1 MPYITDTA
9 YAVGN
14 GDEALKESST
24 SERKNVPEGV
34 WNVQVIDAL
43 PNDYYDKTDKV
54 GGVKE
59 GDPLPNAIIKKLI
72 PLEVIDEGEFAT
84 QRTLISVYL
93 PPTDEGNDTHKAK
106 YNMGKQRISMLAKA
120 CGLDSVSDLNDCAGK
135 FVRITLKE
143 KDGFM
148 NMIKAEPYS
157 ALHSMIKEEVK
168 VEAKPETETAI
179 ADDIPF

>member
-1 MPYITDTA
+1 MPYIVSDTA
-9 YAVGN
+9 YAVSN
-14 GDEALKESST
+14 VDEALKESST

-43 PNDYYDKTDKV
+43 ENDYYDKTDRV

-59 GDPLPNAIIKKLI
+59 GEPLPKAIVKKLI
-72 PLEVIDEGEFAT
+72 PLEVIDEGEYVS
-84 QRTLISVYL
+84 QRTLISVYM
-93 PPTDEGNDTHKAK
+93 PPTDENNDTHKAK
-106 YNMGKQRISMLAKA
+106 YNMGKQRISKLAKA
-120 CGLDSVSDLNDCAGK
+120 CGLDSVTDLNDCAGK

-157 ALHSMIKEEVK
+157 AIKPKIEA
-168 VEAKPETETAI
+168 EAKSDKEI
-179 ADDIPF
+179 SDDIPF